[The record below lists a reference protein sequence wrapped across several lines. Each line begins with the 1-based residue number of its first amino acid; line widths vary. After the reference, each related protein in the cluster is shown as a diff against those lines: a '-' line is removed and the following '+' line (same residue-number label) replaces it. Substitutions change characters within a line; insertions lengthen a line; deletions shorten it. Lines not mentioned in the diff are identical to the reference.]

1 MLQTNLL
8 SLVDDAEVL
17 EVHHVE
23 VRHVTDGALLIVV
36 VVLAYHNEFFR
47 LYRQNYNCCTF
58 RAM

>member
-1 MLQTNLL
+1 MLQTSLL

-36 VVLAYHNEFFR
+36 VVLAYHNEFF
-47 LYRQNYNCCTF
+47 
-58 RAM
+58 